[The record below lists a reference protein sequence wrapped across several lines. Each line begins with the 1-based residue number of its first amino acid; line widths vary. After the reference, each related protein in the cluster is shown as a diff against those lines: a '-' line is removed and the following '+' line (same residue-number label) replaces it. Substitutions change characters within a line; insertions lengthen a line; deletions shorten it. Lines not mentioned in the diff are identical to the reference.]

1 MYYITVSSFL
11 QMVDEIFCKII
22 SVYDIEKIGC
32 PENSGQPWDS
42 IGRNQIILPDDAG
55 WLLQS
60 DDCQWDSG
68 EHHRKHKDL
77 SGPELCA

>member
-22 SVYDIEKIGC
+22 SVYDIEKKGC

-42 IGRNQIILPDDAG
+42 IGRNQIILPDA
-55 WLLQS
+55 
-60 DDCQWDSG
+60 
-68 EHHRKHKDL
+68 
-77 SGPELCA
+77 